1 MCVTPSEPV
10 LCSVFTSGNEI
21 PPHFV
26 LNTEAAL
33 YQLEIAH
40 NAALPSL
47 PLTCRHLTSHAPNSR
62 LDHHRQRI
70 KMVYQLVHRTTVT
83 ATGAKKVIW
92 HASTLTD
99 GSLHKLNTSLL
110 GTTVFDE
117 YSHVAG
123 EKALGHCS
131 FIVNLCQYIFC
142 LTNVGP

>member
-70 KMVYQLVHRTTVT
+70 KMVCQLVHRTTVS

-99 GSLHKLNTSLL
+99 GSLHKLNTIVYLEQLFSTNILMLL
-110 GTTVFDE
+110 ERKHSATAV
-117 YSHVAG
+117 
-123 EKALGHCS
+123 L
-131 FIVNLCQYIFC
+131 L
-142 LTNVGP
+142 